1 MSIQPVNKA
10 VEHLINSYDQYW
22 KRKAVNAYL
31 IKNRKGEEKEK
42 DKNSHTHKQLEGLG
56 RVLWVCKVGLK

>member
-10 VEHLINSYDQYW
+10 IKHLINSYDQYW

-31 IKNRKGEEKEK
+31 IKNRKGEGKGKEK
-42 DKNSHTHKQLEGLG
+42 IVTLTSSRKDWAEFSGYIK
-56 RVLWVCKVGLK
+56 